1 MTRLNKLLKTMLHL
15 KFNVALVRAL
25 IKKDVY
31 FILKAKTMV
40 GAFVLNL
47 GRLHY
52 SMQWIR
58 TPRKK

>member
-1 MTRLNKLLKTMLHL
+1 MTRLNKLVKTMLHL
-15 KFNVALVRAL
+15 KLNVALVRPLAE
-25 IKKDVY
+25 KGVFYSKG
-31 FILKAKTMV
+31 KTMV

-52 SMQWIR
+52 FMQWIR

>member
-1 MTRLNKLLKTMLHL
+1 MLHL
-15 KFNVALVRAL
+15 KLNVALVRPLAE
-25 IKKDVY
+25 KGVFYSKG
-31 FILKAKTMV
+31 KTMV

-52 SMQWIR
+52 FMQWIR

>member
-1 MTRLNKLLKTMLHL
+1 MLHL